1 MNKNVRQSNI
11 QSSERSA
18 TCPECGSSNLTG
30 NQEEYKFPYGKGTDA
45 IELSANVEVEKCNDC
60 GFSYIDQ
67 TAELACHEAIC
78 EHLGIMKP
86 SQIKGLRDYH
96 ELTQSG
102 FSNITGLGEAT
113 LSRWERGIVIQNKA
127 YDNYMYL
134 LGLKDN
140 LDSLRKRKE
149 SPKLM
154 EPTIVKSKRPQFREL
169 DVNEQLLEKQKSFKL
184 CLR

>member
-1 MNKNVRQSNI
+1 MNKNVKPSRI
-11 QSSERSA
+11 HPSEKSA
-18 TCPECGSSNLTG
+18 TCPECGSSNLTCS
-30 NQEEYKFPYGKGTDA
+30 QKEYKFPYGKGVDA
-45 IELSANVEVEKCNDC
+45 IELSTLVEVEKCNDC

-67 TAELACHEAIC
+67 TEELSCHEAIC

-96 ELTQSG
+96 GLTQYD

-140 LDSLRKRKE
+140 LDSLRKRRE

-154 EPTIVKSKRPQFREL
+154 EPTIKKSKRPQFREL
-169 DVNEQLLEKQKSFKL
+169 DVNEEVLQRQKSFKL
-184 CLR
+184 CLW

>member
-1 MNKNVRQSNI
+1 MNKNVKQSEI
-11 QSSERSA
+11 QSGERSA
-18 TCPECGSSNLTG
+18 TCPECGSSNLTC

-78 EHLGIMKP
+78 EHLGVMKP

-96 ELTQSG
+96 GLTQSD
-102 FSNITGLGEAT
+102 FSNITGLGEAS

-134 LGLKDN
+134 LGLEAN
-140 LDSLRKRKE
+140 LQSIRQRAE
-149 SPKLM
+149 SSKATKL
-154 EPTIVKSKRPQFREL
+154 PSKIFKKPQFREL
-169 DVNEQLLEKQKSFKL
+169 DVNEEILQRQKSFRL